1 MHGTETNGRLHEM
14 ITMRSWLLLLL
25 LLVSLCSP
33 APRLSDKDIC
43 LLDNT
48 KLQQRLKLLQD
59 LLQLCEL
66 QLKDILGNNY
76 HGTKSKIFSARRS
89 VQPEIIL
96 PTTSGNLIVYDQDC
110 SAVFNSRKTENGY
123 YRIRPRADR
132 EPFLV
137 YCDMSDGGGWTVIQ
151 RRSNGK
157 ENFDRKWADYKQGFG
172 RFQGK
177 NDEYWLG
184 NEHIYDLLVRE
195 ENSLKIDLMDWHG
208 ERRYAIYENFQIKN
222 EQDNYRLWVGTYSG
236 NAGDALSG
244 GSNFEEQWSA
254 SLSGMPFSTSD
265 KDHDRFLAGNCAQEN
280 KCGWWFNRCH
290 AANLNGQYYKTGNY
304 TGRHDNGVVW
314 STWRGL
320 WYSLKY
326 TAMKIRLPSFVD
338 VGSGNGK
345 SS

>member
-1 MHGTETNGRLHEM
+1 CLSHPL
-14 ITMRSWLLLLL
+14 S
-25 LLVSLCSP
+25 SLG
-33 APRLSDKDIC
+33 AR
-43 LLDNT
+43 T
-48 KLQQRLKLLQD
+48 VFHYVFVQHLQQWSTGTVSVGQQINTAEAHNDKLLWMFSLD
-59 LLQLCEL
+59 YGQLFALPRSLFYEA
-66 QLKDILGNNY
+66 ILFC
-76 HGTKSKIFSARRS
+76 S
-89 VQPEIIL
+89 
-96 PTTSGNLIVYDQDC
+96 DC

-151 RRSNGK
+151 RRSNVVSH
-157 ENFDRKWADYKQGFG
+157 FRKWADYKQGFG

-236 NAGDALSG
+236 NAGDAL
-244 GSNFEEQWSA
+244 
-254 SLSGMPFSTSD
+254 GMPFSTSD

>member
-1 MHGTETNGRLHEM
+1 M
-14 ITMRSWLLLLL
+14 
-25 LLVSLCSP
+25 
-33 APRLSDKDIC
+33 
-43 LLDNT
+43 
-48 KLQQRLKLLQD
+48 LQD

-76 HGTKSKIFSARRS
+76 HRTK
-89 VQPEIIL
+89 
-96 PTTSGNLIVYDQDC
+96 NC
-110 SAVFNSRKTENGY
+110 SAVFNSRKIENGY

-132 EPFLV
+132 EPFLA

-172 RFQGK
+172 QFQGK

-222 EQDNYRLWVGTYSG
+222 ELWVGTYSG

-314 STWRGL
+314 STWHGL